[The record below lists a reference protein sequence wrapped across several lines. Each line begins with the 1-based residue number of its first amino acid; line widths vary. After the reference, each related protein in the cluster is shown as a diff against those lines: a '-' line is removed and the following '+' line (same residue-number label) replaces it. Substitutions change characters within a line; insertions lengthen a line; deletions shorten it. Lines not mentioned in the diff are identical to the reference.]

1 MKLHVQTSR
10 IAVALLAGWL
20 MSSVAVAQNATELK
34 TAKEKVS
41 YGFGLNV
48 GRSMVR
54 DGLKMED
61 IDFNLVVQGLRD
73 ALNDKPLKIEEDE
86 FREAFETVI
95 APKLQ
100 ERAKAAAEKMKK
112 EGEAFLAA
120 NKSKKGVQT
129 TASGLQYKVL
139 KQGDGKTPKATDTV
153 RVMYEGKLVDGTV
166 FDKSDQ
172 AIEFPV
178 NRVIKGWTEA
188 LQLMK
193 EGDTL
198 ELYIPAGLAYGEQG
212 YPPTIPPHS
221 VLVFN
226 VELLNVLANP
236 APAAPKRPQ
245 P

>member
-10 IAVALLAGWL
+10 FAVALLAGW
-20 MSSVAVAQNATELK
+20 MMASVAVAQNATELK

-61 IDFNLVVQGLRD
+61 IDFNLLVQGLRD

-86 FREAFETVI
+86 FREAFEAVI
-95 APKLQ
+95 APKLA
-100 ERAKAAAEKMKK
+100 ERAKAAAEKVKK
-112 EGEAFLAA
+112 EGEEFLAA
-120 NKSKKGVQT
+120 NKKKPGVKT

-153 RVMYEGKLVDGTV
+153 RVMYEGKLIDGTV
-166 FDKSDQ
+166 FDKSEQ
-172 AIEFPV
+172 PIEFPV

-193 EGDTL
+193 EGDKL
-198 ELYIPAGLAYGEQG
+198 ELYIPASLAYGEQG